1 MKKQIIQAIKRFLAW
16 VKLYF
21 WTKPTSKPV
30 KTLPLRTMATDV
42 AKDYIVITY
51 HKQRI
56 NLTRA
61 IEYPAWKL
69 SSRKDKR
76 ITMLRFQKFEKEGL
90 VKFVEVE
97 GQLICVNNLDYQ
109 RRADKAKG
117 VKDGN

>member
-1 MKKQIIQAIKRFLAW
+1 MKKQIIQAIKRFGEW
-16 VKLYF
+16 IKLYF

-76 ITMLRFQKFEKEGL
+76 ITMLRFQKFERDGL

-97 GQLICVNNLDYQ
+97 GNLICVQNHDYDA
-109 RRADKAKG
+109 RARKAKEA
-117 VKDGN
+117 K

>member
-1 MKKQIIQAIKRFLAW
+1 MKILQAIIKFLKW
-16 VKLYF
+16 VKLYL
-21 WTKPTSKPV
+21 WDKPV
-30 KTLPLRTMATDV
+30 STPPKQQPLRTMAVDV

-51 HKQRI
+51 HGQRI

-76 ITMLRFQKFEKEGL
+76 ITMLRFAKFERDGL
-90 VKFVEVE
+90 VKFVEVD

-109 RRADKAKG
+109 RRAEKAKEA
-117 VKDGN
+117 K

>member
-1 MKKQIIQAIKRFLAW
+1 MKKQIIQAIKNFLKW
-16 VKLYF
+16 IKLWI
-21 WTKPTSKPV
+21 WTKPTAKPP

-76 ITMLRFQKFEKEGL
+76 ITMLKFAKFEREGL

-109 RRADKAKG
+109 RRADKAKEA
-117 VKDGN
+117 K